1 MMGRFY
7 MREATRR
14 WLDRAEE
21 DLKLLSTAHVSETP
35 NASGVLCQQAVE
47 KTLKACWVELGHRP
61 PMTHLLEE
69 LFLGIK
75 EQLGF
80 ELNEDFLEE
89 LTPFGTETRY
99 PARRISPAR
108 ALWAAEFALETC
120 AKLKLWLESR
130 E

>member
-1 MMGRFY
+1 

-14 WLDRAEE
+14 WLNRAEE
-21 DLKLLSTAHVSETP
+21 DIKLLSISNVSETP

-47 KTLKACWVELGHRP
+47 KMLKACWVELGFRP

-69 LFLGIK
+69 LFLGVK

-80 ELNEDFLEE
+80 DLNEDFLEE
-89 LTPFGTETRY
+89 LTPFGTEARY
-99 PARRISPAR
+99 PARRISPSR
-108 ALWAAEFALETC
+108 ALWAAGFALETC